1 MDYRANCAVECA
13 ANDARYNRLRCSMQ
27 QVVCALENFRQQG
40 RLVNPMSL
48 VTSGVQIHNA
58 YNAVYRA
65 TYKSLEANDCMNVT
79 YGMIAR
85 VEELLR
91 TCDRREIEDM
101 EPVIPAG
108 VLDAILP
115 LGGIFYGCDM
125 DQDCM

>member
-1 MDYRANCAVECA
+1 MDYKTNRAMECD
-13 ANDARYNRLRCSMQ
+13 ANDARYNRLRYSMQ
-27 QVVCALENFRQQG
+27 QVVCAIENFRQRG
-40 RLVNPMSL
+40 RLVNPLSL
-48 VTSGVQIHNA
+48 NTRGEQIHDA

-65 TYKSLEANDCMNVT
+65 TYRSLEANDCMDVT

-108 VLDAILP
+108 VFNAILP